1 MKARSLK
8 FGQHNS
14 DPLVDLIQ
22 EVKSAESAGATN
34 RPDAVAPPLAAAA
47 GAVRAPSDQ
56 NNNHNTPGLALQSN
70 DQILSDV
77 LQRAR
82 QEEACNLQLQQVMK
96 AVSLKF
102 GQENSDSLAATPVTD
117 DEAAGSAS
125 PAETPV
131 STMPPLPD
139 GRSAGVEAPEV
150 TAPTRRSEPESLG
163 PSSELRQTGWKEPR
177 PTGNGG
183 SLPLVSK
190 GGTKILSELL
200 RLARQEG
207 FSDLQLQPGRPVYA
221 NNGGATRPYGQWG
234 KLSPDAL
241 SEMLEL
247 MYSRR
252 TIYQGFEAEQSEGN
266 DVWHRLITDRKVDFA
281 CEGKDPTDPLGAG
294 RLRVQGHF
302 SHQGLGMT
310 IRVLRDRIAVLEQL
324 GLPADV
330 VASLVQKVTKQQG
343 LGLVVGPTG
352 SGKTTTLAAIIDWVR
367 RKHNK
372 HIVTIEDPIE
382 YCYPDTIEVPGG
394 MEPSPAVVTQQEV
407 GHHVHDFD
415 QGLSDALRKKPNI
428 ILVGEIRTAETLR
441 IALEAAETG
450 HFVLSTLHTRGAGKT
465 LGRIRQMFN
474 LEQARSILQQFADAG
489 SFILSQGLMPDT
501 SGRYLLCCEYF
512 SIQEIEDRNAI
523 RKYAEGGF
531 QDVEER
537 LNKPYNRKWNTELKA
552 LLNAKRITP
561 EVYAQFYQV
570 TGLEN
575 K

>member
-1 MKARSLK
+1 MKKSISLKLSQENSVPGVAARVTEDEKAGSEIPLIGRPPSTRRSLMPGGLDGRLSK
-8 FGQHNS
+8 TISNNS
-14 DPLVDLIQ
+14 
-22 EVKSAESAGATN
+22 
-34 RPDAVAPPLAAAA
+34 
-47 GAVRAPSDQ
+47 
-56 NNNHNTPGLALQSN
+56 GLAPQTN
-70 DQILSDV
+70 QAILSEV
-77 LQRAR
+77 LNHAR
-82 QEEACNLQLQQVMK
+82 QERPLDCPLQQFMK

-102 GQENSDSLAATPVTD
+102 GQGDSNPTVAAPVTE
-117 DEAAGSAS
+117 DEAAGSANPDNRLVS
-125 PAETPV
+125 ISPV
-131 STMPPLPD
+131 SDD
-139 GRSAGVEAPEV
+139 GSGAVDAPGV
-150 TAPTRRSEPESLG
+150 TAPPRP
-163 PSSELRQTGWKEPR
+163 SELETLQRSTELPRTDLQEPR
-177 PTGNGG
+177 PTENG
-183 SLPLVSK
+183 SRRPLASR
-190 GGTKILSELL
+190 GGTQILSELL
-200 RLARQEG
+200 QLARQEG

-221 NNGGATRPYGQWG
+221 NNGGATRPYEQWG
-234 KLSPDAL
+234 KLSSDAL

-252 TIYQGFEAEQSEGN
+252 TVYKGFEAEESEGN
-266 DVWHRLITDRKVDFA
+266 DLWHRLITDRKVDFA
-281 CEGKDPTDPLGAG
+281 CEGQDPADPIGTG

-310 IRVLRDRIAVLEQL
+310 IRVLRNRIAQLEQI

-330 VASLVQKVTKQQG
+330 VTSLLQKVTKQQG

-382 YCYPDTIEVPGG
+382 YCYPDTIEIPGG
-394 MEPSPAVVTQQEV
+394 TQPSPAVVTQQEV
-407 GHHVHDFD
+407 RHHVHDFD
-415 QGLSDALRKKPNI
+415 QGLADALRKKPNI

-489 SFILSQGLMPDT
+489 SFILSQGLMPDV